1 MKTMAKPAFNEE
13 QQEILHMTAKR
24 VWKLKFQADNKT
36 QEEFALSLGLS
47 QQSVS
52 SLLKGTYRPGV
63 VPARAIANLDG
74 KTLEQLVGDFAQQPV
89 KNEPDPI
96 RSRPQLAPVAAL
108 ISFRNLDTCI
118 QFYAATK
125 LWSTWTVA
133 AARAGYFGTSDFAP
147 PEWATRL
154 DKLESV
160 LDRSRKA

>member
-24 VWKLKFQADNKT
+24 V
-36 QEEFALSLGLS
+36 
-47 QQSVS
+47 
-52 SLLKGTYRPGV
+52 
-63 VPARAIANLDG
+63 
-74 KTLEQLVGDFAQQPV
+74 
-89 KNEPDPI
+89 
-96 RSRPQLAPVAAL
+96 APVPVL